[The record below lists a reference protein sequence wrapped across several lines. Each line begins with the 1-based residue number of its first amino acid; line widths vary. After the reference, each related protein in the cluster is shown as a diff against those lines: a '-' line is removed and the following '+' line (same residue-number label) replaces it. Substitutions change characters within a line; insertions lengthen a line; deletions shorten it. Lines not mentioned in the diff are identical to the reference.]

1 MSSFLSLCR
10 LVWYLT
16 RLGYPSNSKLDNLPD
31 VPTGDDLREWLIQ
44 KIDMPKEELKEFS
57 PGGREITAPTA
68 KFKALVDALFK
79 KFLAIINSQE
89 CYDVAFCPVSKLSIA
104 EDGIWVQRHF
114 QNGVEA
120 SRMTMSP
127 VEVICSCIYISRN
140 IRLHPATLARGIH
153 NIRNLTYERFV
164 NERKLNKKV
173 MGHFFK
179 WLQQHNGDGGL
190 AGDYRVPIQPPD
202 TDPEYVPATFAPSP
216 TSPKNVQPPQKRV
229 AEAASPH
236 ATPKSKKKKTEIV
249 SAFNLNN
256 RFEPLLITYLLRLQ
270 AAPAP
275 WQENSEPQ
283 ASTDAF
289 TAIEYQPR

>member
-16 RLGYPSNSKLDNLPD
+16 RLGYPSNSRLDSLPD
-31 VPTGDDLREWLIQ
+31 IPSGDDLRGWLNQ

-79 KFLAIINSQE
+79 KFLGIINSKE
-89 CYDVAFCPVSKLSIA
+89 CFEVAFCPVSQLSIA
-104 EDGIWVQRHF
+104 GDETWVQRHY

-120 SRMTMSP
+120 SRMTTSP

-153 NIRNLTYERFV
+153 NIRNLIYERFV

-173 MGHFFK
+173 MAQFFN

-190 AGDYRVPIQPPD
+190 ADDYRVSTLPPD
-202 TDPEYVPATFAPSP
+202 TGPEYVPGTYAPSP
-216 TSPKNVQPPQKRV
+216 TKNAQLPQKRG
-229 AEAASPH
+229 AEAPSSSP
-236 ATPKSKKKKTEIV
+236 ATPMSKKKRTEIV
-249 SAFNLNN
+249 STLNIYN
-256 RFEPLLITYLLRLQ
+256 RFEPIPTTYLLLLQ
-270 AAPAP
+270 ATPAP
-275 WQENSEPQ
+275 LRENPEPQ
-283 ASTDAF
+283 SSTDAF
-289 TAIEYQPR
+289 TPIEYAPH